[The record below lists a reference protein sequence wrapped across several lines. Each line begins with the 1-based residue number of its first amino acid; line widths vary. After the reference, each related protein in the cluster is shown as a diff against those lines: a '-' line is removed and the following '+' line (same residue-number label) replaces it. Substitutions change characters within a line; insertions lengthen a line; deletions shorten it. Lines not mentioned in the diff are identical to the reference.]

1 MAMYDAA
8 TDATVQM
15 VSEEQ
20 IRLPDEVQLLLG
32 NPANGKFALIAE
44 SGMVRIMNPS
54 MYAMGQLQKEMRG
67 AADAAGLGSDE
78 AIAEWITESR
88 RERRKNG
95 TW

>member
-1 MAMYDAA
+1 MYATA

-20 IRLPDEVQLLLG
+20 IRLPDEVQSMLG
-32 NPANGKFALIAE
+32 SPTNGKFALIAE
-44 SGMVRIMNPS
+44 SGIVQIMNPAV
-54 MYAMGQLQKEMRG
+54 YAMGQLQKEMDG
-67 AADAAGLGSDE
+67 AAEAAGLGSDE

-95 TW
+95 KW